1 MNTPATVPIFDP
13 QGVLRDVPYEQMA
26 DAVKNGGMPG
36 VRFQA
41 PDKSIRFVPANR
53 TQEASAAGGK
63 LLPLEQQDVKH
74 PGFWSTLYDDA
85 KGLLHPSGVSPYP
98 GMDQDT
104 KAAMAGESFAQDQAR
119 KQAGYPVPYR
129 AIAPVAQ
136 SVGVNVPGM
145 EQSAK
150 EGDVAGVAGHAV
162 APVATLAAAELVAHA
177 GPAAVEALK
186 SRAGA
191 ARPAASTVLRAAS
204 DVVSPDVTGVI
215 SPRAAHLQRLAGRR
229 PSPDLP
235 AAFQP
240 LPARPPAVPGTVDA
254 PFQAP
259 PRMEPPASAEVPT
272 PEPMAKTASGQN
284 IPRALS
290 GEEALTKAL
299 DAQGNANLLKIARSR
314 GINVTKEAQLKPG
327 VGDKLLI
334 AKIYDDFSPE
344 EIEELRQTFIETQAT
359 RAHMEAATP
368 GIWNKV
374 GPEANKTLSLQ
385 TYFPDVKIPAATL
398 RRTQSAIAAAKAI
411 PEGANAPDLLN
422 LLNDSLKQAQL
433 QKASQ

>member
-1 MNTPATVPIFDP
+1 
-13 QGVLRDVPYEQMA
+13 
-26 DAVKNGGMPG
+26 
-36 VRFQA
+36 
-41 PDKSIRFVPANR
+41 
-53 TQEASAAGGK
+53 
-63 LLPLEQQDVKH
+63 
-74 PGFWSTLYDDA
+74 
-85 KGLLHPSGVSPYP
+85 
-98 GMDQDT
+98 
-104 KAAMAGESFAQDQAR
+104 
-119 KQAGYPVPYR
+119 
-129 AIAPVAQ
+129 
-136 SVGVNVPGM
+136 
-145 EQSAK
+145 
-150 EGDVAGVAGHAV
+150 
-162 APVATLAAAELVAHA
+162 
-177 GPAAVEALK
+177 
-186 SRAGA
+186 
-191 ARPAASTVLRAAS
+191 
-204 DVVSPDVTGVI
+204 
-215 SPRAAHLQRLAGRR
+215 
-229 PSPDLP
+229 
-235 AAFQP
+235 
-240 LPARPPAVPGTVDA
+240 
-254 PFQAP
+254 
-259 PRMEPPASAEVPT
+259 MEPPASAEVPT